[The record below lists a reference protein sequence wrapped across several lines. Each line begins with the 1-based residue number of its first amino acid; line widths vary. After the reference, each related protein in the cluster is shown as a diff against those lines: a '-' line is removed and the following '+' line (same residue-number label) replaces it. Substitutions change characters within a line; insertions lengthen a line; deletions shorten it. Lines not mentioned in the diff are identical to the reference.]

1 MKLPSSCDDVASDF
15 DASFD
20 AFVEQRGVLLA
31 AAAEKECGVEDLD
44 GDGDGDVNV
53 SMDSAGDIFFDAKET
68 LSPTK

>member
-1 MKLPSSCDDVASDF
+1 MKLPSSCDDVASDL

-20 AFVEQRGVLLA
+20 AFVEKRGVL
-31 AAAEKECGVEDLD
+31 AAAEKECGVEDAGEDSNL
-44 GDGDGDVNV
+44 